1 MKNNFIPSRAHLRLI
16 FLLLIS
22 STGFAQT
29 TIKSGAQV
37 TLSNNDV
44 FYVDDDFVNEGTLN
58 LGSSRLLLGKD
69 FNNASGTL
77 NAADG
82 SIELIGGNTQS
93 LTFGSNDAIKR
104 LELNKSSNTAT
115 VAGGKL
121 TITNRLKSEAGTLDA
136 AGKIILQSNSTTTAI
151 VEVSLGGTIDN
162 IVVERYIPAKRAFR
176 LLSSPVTTSSTINAN
191 WQEGQNN
198 TGTNFPGNNSNTSPG
213 FGTHITGSTTGAN
226 GFDATASGAPSLFI
240 FNNLAQTWGAVDN
253 TDINM
258 LSAGGAYRL
267 MVRGD
272 RSIDMTTN
280 TPTPT
285 ITTLRTTGSLKIGT
299 HTVSSLNETPGA
311 FNFIGNPYQSAVD
324 INNVISASSNINSN
338 FYYIWDPTLNGINGR
353 GGYVTIDL
361 SDGTNPSSSSG
372 NQYLQ
377 PGQAAFVTTL
387 ATGAA
392 SLTFQETHKNVDAPL
407 TTVFNISSKLDL
419 RLYRADAFAAGETPS
434 DGLRFKFGEENTNA
448 ITSQDAPKLYNQ
460 DENLASSNDDRLW
473 SIESRALPLEGESIP
488 LFTNTYRT
496 TDYVFE
502 AALSEINDVNA
513 LLLDHFTGTTT
524 PLENNQNILYAFTIN
539 PADPESS
546 ASDRFEIVFEEML
559 STPEVSFG
567 DSFVLFPNPVKD
579 RFTIATRGI
588 NGQEVTM
595 RITNVIGQTVVTENH
610 TVNANGLLTMDAAAL
625 ARGVYI
631 IKLTHSNGGQFTTKL
646 IKN

>member
-37 TLSNNDV
+37 TMSNNEV

-151 VEVSLGGTIDN
+151 VEESLGGTIDN

-198 TGTNFPGNNSNTSPG
+198 TGTNFPGDNSNTHPG

-240 FNNLAQTWGAVDN
+240 FDNLAQTWEAVAN
-253 TDINM
+253 TDNNT

-299 HTVSSLNETPGA
+299 HTFAGFSQVEDA
-311 FNFIGNPYQSAVD
+311 FNLFGNPYQSAVD
-324 INNVISASSNINSN
+324 MDDVIAASSNINPN
-338 FYYIWDPTLNGINGR
+338 FYYIWDPTLNGDNGR

-361 SDGTNPSSSSG
+361 SDGTNTSNSSA

-377 PGQAAFVTTL
+377 PGQAAFVITQ

-392 SLTFQETHKNVDAPL
+392 SLTFEESHKNVDAPL

-419 RLYRADAFAAGETPS
+419 RLYRADAFASGETPS

-488 LFTNTYRT
+488 LFTNAYRT
-496 TDYVFE
+496 SDYVFE
-502 AALSEINDVNA
+502 IQLTEVNDITS
-513 LLLDHFTGTTT
+513 LLRDHFTGIDTE
-524 PLENNQNILYAFTIN
+524 LANNESTLYAFNIN
-539 PADPESS
+539 PDDAQSS
-546 ASDRFEIVFEEML
+546 ATDRFEIVFEELL
-559 STPEVSFG
+559 STNDVAFG
-567 DSFVLFPNPVKD
+567 NGFVLFPNPVMELS
-579 RFTIATRGI
+579 R
-588 NGQEVTM
+588 
-595 RITNVIGQTVVTENH
+595 
-610 TVNANGLLTMDAAAL
+610 LTLQDSEA
-625 ARGVYI
+625 VFIYW
-631 IKLTHSNGGQFTTKL
+631 S
-646 IKN
+646 

>member
-37 TLSNNDV
+37 TMSNNDV
-44 FYVDDDFVNEGTLN
+44 FYVDDDFVIEGTLN

-93 LTFGSNDAIKR
+93 LTFGSDDAIKR
-104 LELNKSSNTAT
+104 LELNKSTNTAT

-151 VEVSLGGTIDN
+151 VEESLGGTIDN

-198 TGTNFPGNNSNTSPG
+198 TGTNFPDDNSNTNSG

-240 FNNLAQTWGAVDN
+240 FDNLAQTWGAVDN
-253 TDINM
+253 TDNNT
-258 LSAGGAYRL
+258 LLAGGAYRL

-285 ITTLRTTGSLKIGT
+285 PTTLRTTGSLKIGIYP
-299 HTVSSLNETPGA
+299 VSSLNETLGA

-324 INNVISASSNINSN
+324 INNVISPSSNINPN
-338 FYYIWDPTLNGINGR
+338 FYYIWDPNIGTR
-353 GGYVTIDL
+353 GAYVTVTL
-361 SDGTNPSSSSG
+361 PAGTNGLNSSA

-387 ATGAA
+387 ATGPA

-488 LFTNTYRT
+488 LFTNAYRT

-502 AALSEINDVNA
+502 AALSEIYDINA

>member
-1 MKNNFIPSRAHLRLI
+1 MNLNFIPIKAHQRLM

-22 STGFAQT
+22 SSSFAQL
-29 TIKSGAQV
+29 TIKSGELV
-37 TLSNNDV
+37 TISNNEV
-44 FYVDDDFVNEGTLN
+44 FYVDEAFENEGALTLN
-58 LGSSRLLLGKD
+58 SSRLLLEKD
-69 FNNASGTL
+69 FNNISGTL

-82 SIELIGGNTQS
+82 SIELIGGNPQS

-115 VAGGKL
+115 VVGGKL

-136 AGKIILQSNSTTTAI
+136 AGKIILQSNSTTTSI
-151 VEVSLGGTIDN
+151 VEESLGGTIDN

-191 WQEGQNN
+191 WQEGA
-198 TGTNFPGNNSNTSPG
+198 TGATINPSPG

-240 FNNLAQTWGAVDN
+240 FDNLAQTWDAVAN
-253 TDINM
+253 TDINT

-280 TPTPT
+280 NPTPT
-285 ITTLRTTGSLKIGT
+285 ITTLRTTGLLKIGT
-299 HTVSSLNETPGA
+299 HTVSNLNETPGA

-324 INNVISASSNINSN
+324 INNVISASTNINPNS
-338 FYYIWDPTLNGINGR
+338 YYIWDPTLNGDNGR
-353 GGYVTIDL
+353 GAYVTIDL

-372 NQYLQ
+372 NQFLQ

-392 SLTFQETHKNVDAPL
+392 SFTFEESHKNIDAPL

-448 ITSQDAPKLYNQ
+448 ITSKDALKLYNQ

-488 LFTNTYRT
+488 LFTNAYRT

-502 AALSEINDVNA
+502 ADLSEINDINA

-524 PLENNQNILYAFTIN
+524 HLENNENTIYAFTIN
-539 PADPESS
+539 LADPESS

-588 NGQEVTM
+588 SGQEVTM

-610 TVNANGLLTMDAAAL
+610 TVNSNGLLTMDAAAL

-631 IKLTHSNGGQFTTKL
+631 IKLTQSNGGQFTTKL